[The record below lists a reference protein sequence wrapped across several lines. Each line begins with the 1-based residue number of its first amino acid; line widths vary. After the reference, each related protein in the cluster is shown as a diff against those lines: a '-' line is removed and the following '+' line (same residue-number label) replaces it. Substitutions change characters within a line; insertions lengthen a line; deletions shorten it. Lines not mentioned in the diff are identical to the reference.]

1 MNKQKGG
8 LNLSHELTFTDG
20 MKKKEVET
28 VKGVTVNL
36 CTGEP
41 VTWRYKL

>member
-8 LNLSHELTFTDG
+8 LNLSHELTFIDG

-28 VKGVTVNL
+28 QLKV
-36 CTGEP
+36 
-41 VTWRYKL
+41 